1 MPDADTQNRPAAV
14 ETVAVL
20 PTFIAWYYGDHPG
33 RIIRSYL
40 QYAGAFGESFSMFFL
55 LKTLFE
61 PWKSIKDNYPDKG
74 FNMQAILETLFLN
87 MTTRGIGAFIRLSAI
102 LTGLLIQLSL
112 LAGFLLW
119 LAVWMAFPLIVVIGL
134 PALFLRSFS

>member
-1 MPDADTQNRPAAV
+1 MPDADTQNRPAAA

-20 PTFIAWYYGDHPG
+20 PTFIGWYYGDHPR
-33 RIIRSYL
+33 RIARGYL
-40 QYAGAFGESFSMFFL
+40 QYAGAFSESFSIFFL

-87 MTTRGIGAFIRLSAI
+87 MTTRAIGAVIRLSAI
-102 LTGLLIQLSL
+102 LTGLVIQLTL
-112 LAGFLLW
+112 LSSFLLW
-119 LAVWMAFPLIVVIGL
+119 IILWVVFPIIALIGL
-134 PALFLRSFS
+134 PALFIRAFL

>member
-1 MPDADTQNRPAAV
+1 MPEADTQNRPAAS

-20 PTFIAWYYGDHPG
+20 PTFIGWYYGDHLA
-33 RIIRSYL
+33 RIVRGYMSY
-40 QYAGAFGESFSMFFL
+40 ARAFSESFSIFFL

-61 PWKSIKDNYPDKG
+61 PWKSIKDDYPDKG

-87 MTTRGIGAFIRLSAI
+87 MTTRGIGAVIRLSAI
-102 LTGLLIQLSL
+102 ITGLIIQLSL

-119 LAVWMAFPLIVVIGL
+119 LMVWVFFPLIVLVGI
-134 PALFLRSFS
+134 PALFIRSFL